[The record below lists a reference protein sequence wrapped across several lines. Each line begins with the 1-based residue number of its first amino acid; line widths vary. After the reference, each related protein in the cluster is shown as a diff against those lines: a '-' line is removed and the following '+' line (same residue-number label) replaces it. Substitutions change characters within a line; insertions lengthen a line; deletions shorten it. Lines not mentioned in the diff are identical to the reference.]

1 MRLQITLP
9 KKKSPLEKEW
19 NALQKKEQAFLE
31 KRVSKKDSLLSQKLE
46 QKVPDKLQ
54 STLDAA
60 FEKAFSLVFE
70 KGTGLIEKTYNAE
83 QIRKEQSIR
92 QFTADVKQ
100 DRKSLQAFSRH
111 AGISGTKNLLLS
123 AASGIGLG
131 ALGIGIPDI
140 LLFTG
145 MLLKNI
151 YEIALQYG
159 YDYETNEEKLFILLL
174 IQGAVSYGDPLLEAN
189 QLLDHYSKESSFPE
203 TITLWQQIQAAAG
216 ALSKELLYLKFL
228 QGIPIIGAIGGAY
241 DAIYM
246 NKITEYAQLKYKKRL
261 LTTLLSRQSSKT
273 KN

>member
-9 KKKSPLEKEW
+9 KRKSPLEKEW
-19 NALQKKEQAFLE
+19 TALQKKEQAFLE
-31 KRVSKKDSLLSQKLE
+31 KRVSKKDSLLSKKLE

-54 STLDAA
+54 ATLDAA

-70 KGTGLIEKTYNAE
+70 KGTGLIEKTYDAE

-92 QFTADVKQ
+92 QFTAEVKQ

-140 LLFTG
+140 VLFTG

-159 YDYETNEEKLFILLL
+159 YDYGTNEEKLFILLL
-174 IQGAVSYGDPLLEAN
+174 IQGAVSYGEPLLEIN
-189 QLLDHYSKESSFPE
+189 QLLDHYSKEAAFPK
-203 TITLWQQIQAAAG
+203 TIPLQQQVQATAG
-216 ALSKELLYLKFL
+216 ALSQELLYLKFL
-228 QGIPIIGAIGGAY
+228 QGIPIIGVIGGAY

-246 NKITEYAQLKYKKRL
+246 NRITEYAQLKYKKRL
-261 LTTLLSRQSSKT
+261 LTDLLSRQSTKT